1 MRNFN
6 QRFKLRDSD
15 RHIRLLYTLFL
26 LLMLAGFAFSFF
38 WAHSMTSLSPQGI
51 ADHYRGSDATFGEPM
66 SFRELAE
73 ITHFHLFTMPV
84 VFMILIHVM
93 YLTSAGH
100 GLKTAVTWA
109 GLGGVI
115 LDLLSPWLISYVSPF
130 FVFTMLTGDTLMTVS
145 FMVMMAVPL
154 YEMWVLGQ
162 PLLGGKRAPD
172 S

>member
-6 QRFKLRDSD
+6 QRFRLRDSD
-15 RHIRLLYTLFL
+15 RHIRLLYTFFL

-51 ADHYRGSDATFGEPM
+51 AHHYRGADTTVGEAL

-93 YLTSAGH
+93 YLTSASQI
-100 GLKTAVTWA
+100 LK
-109 GLGGVI
+109 
-115 LDLLSPWLISYVSPF
+115 
-130 FVFTMLTGDTLMTVS
+130 
-145 FMVMMAVPL
+145 
-154 YEMWVLGQ
+154 
-162 PLLGGKRAPD
+162 
-172 S
+172 

>member
-6 QRFKLRDSD
+6 QKFKLRDSD

-26 LLMLAGFAFSFF
+26 LLMLAGFIFSFF

-93 YLTSAGH
+93 YLTRASH
-100 GLKTAVTWA
+100 GLKAAVTWG
-109 GLGGVI
+109 GLGGVM

-130 FVFTMLTGDTLMTVS
+130 FVVTMLTGDTLMTVS
-145 FMVMMAVPL
+145 FLIMMAVPL
-154 YEMWVLGQ
+154 HEMWVLGQ
-162 PLLGGKRAPD
+162 PLMGGKQPAD

>member
-6 QRFKLRDSD
+6 QKFKLRDSD

-26 LLMLAGFAFSFF
+26 LLMLAGFVFSFF

-93 YLTSAGH
+93 FLTSASH
-100 GLKTAVTWA
+100 GLKTTVTWA

-115 LDLLSPWLISYVSPF
+115 LDLLSPWLISYISPI
-130 FVFTMLTGDTLMTVS
+130 FVITMLTGDMLMTLS
-145 FMVMMAVPL
+145 FLVMMAVPL

-162 PLLGGKRAPD
+162 PLMGGKQP
-172 S
+172 SNS